1 MAAEQTVGPDDAD
14 DDLPPLLA
22 EDGAAVRDAPESTE
36 ARSPPTGAAP
46 GESDAAA
53 APRRRK
59 EDKFIAGGTT
69 PLPQG
74 MSEEQA
80 LQAMAALQVAKASEE
95 AAKSSS
101 AEQPVGAQLAMVSA
115 MHEAD
120 GPKKAFQEPDE
131 VTRRMVTAITK
142 DDFEECEDA
151 IFQGADVHA
160 DCGGG
165 MKAIHLAAIRGEMFL
180 TELLLAHGADVND
193 RDTNGNTPLL
203 YTCHFFKSHKRGVQ
217 MVSQLLYHKA
227 DPFYRV
233 REGKFAH
240 QCAYDV
246 VEKACHEPYVNENEP
261 RQMRALLQLAMD
273 GTDAG
278 FDAISKTWMSFKS
291 GNEKLMQVSSRK
303 DNYNY
308 KVQSLPWVTPSNAK
322 NAEPVVPRQLE
333 TAEPIREEGFE
344 NITDYS
350 FTDEGEKVKVY
361 IQFPEAASEAL
372 GQPGTLQVS
381 FDLQAFDVQLRG
393 ASKKFRLH
401 IDPLFGSID
410 SEQCKYRTSA
420 ASRKVTLTLLK
431 RHKGRQWSAVQ
442 KSR

>member
-1 MAAEQTVGPDDAD
+1 VPT
-14 DDLPPLLA
+14 
-22 EDGAAVRDAPESTE
+22 ES
-36 ARSPPTGAAP
+36 
-46 GESDAAA
+46 
-53 APRRRK
+53 RRK
-59 EDKFIAGGTT
+59 DREEVIGVAGGRV
-69 PLPQG
+69 PLPAG
-74 MSEEQA
+74 MNEEQA

-95 AAKSSS
+95 AANASS
-101 AEQPVGAQLAMVSA
+101 AEPVKAQLAMVSA

-120 GPKKAFQEPDE
+120 GPKKAYQEPDE
-131 VTRRMVTAITK
+131 VTRRMVSAIAK

-203 YTCHFFKSHKRGVQ
+203 YTTHFFKQHKRGVQ
-217 MVSQLLYHKA
+217 MVAQLLYHKA

-278 FDAISKTWMSFKS
+278 LDAISKTWMSFKS
-291 GNEKLMQVSSRK
+291 GNEKLRQVSSRK

-308 KVQSLPWVTPSNAK
+308 RVQSVPWVTPSNAK
-322 NAEPVVPRQLE
+322 NAQPVIPRQLE
-333 TAEPIREEGFE
+333 ASEPIREEGFE

-361 IQFPEAASEAL
+361 IQFPETALEAL
-372 GQPGTLQVS
+372 ERATDALQVS

-393 ASKKFRLH
+393 ASKKYRLH
-401 IDPLFGSID
+401 IDPLFGSIE

-420 ASRKVTLTLLK
+420 ASRRVTLTLLK
-431 RHKGRQWSAVQ
+431 RHKTRQWSAVQ